1 MTNLIQWAIR
11 HNISHVALA
20 ELRQMMGVD
29 KDTDPAAQCHTLT
42 SEAKVQE
49 AVRLEATKKG
59 CRAWRNNVGACKDD
73 TGRVI
78 RYGLVN
84 DSAALNKRIKSSD
97 LIGIRPVVITP
108 DMVGHTIGQFIA
120 REIKKPGWKYTGTE
134 REKAQL
140 AFIEM
145 VISLGGDAAFAND
158 VGTL

>member
-1 MTNLIQWAIR
+1 MTQIIQWAIR
-11 HNISHVALA
+11 HNIPHTALA
-20 ELRQMMGVD
+20 ELRQMMGID
-29 KDTDPAAQCHTLT
+29 KDTDPVTQCGGM

-59 CRAWRNNVGACKDD
+59 CRLYRNNVGACKDD

-120 REIKKPGWKYTGTE
+120 REIKKPGWKYTGTD

-140 AFIEM
+140 AFIEL

-158 VGTL
+158 VGSI